1 MSPGKIPSR
10 VTRQCNPSH
19 PTFIHP
25 FSHFNSYATHSFLF
39 FILTTH
45 QLREIQHNIQFNH
58 NQFLRNSWFNE
69 DRLMIHLHAF
79 SHTTTTNR
87 GTTCQAHNGSA
98 HNGSAR
104 DVPWRDVPWR
114 DVPWRPRTPPSQIS
128 GHMSQTSGHMS
139 QTSGHHRI
147 PSHPTFLHPFSHF
160 NTHANSFI
168 PFFHSYNTSTERNS
182 TQYSIQP

>member
-1 MSPGKIPSR
+1 MQLI
-10 VTRQCNPSH
+10 
-19 PTFIHP
+19 
-25 FSHFNSYATHSFLF
+25 HSFF

-114 DVPWRPRTPPSQIS
+114 PRTTPSQTSGHMSQIS
-128 GHMSQTSGHMS
+128 GHMSQISGHMSQISGHMS

-147 PSHPTFLHPFSHF
+147 PSHPTFLHPFSHC

>member
-1 MSPGKIPSR
+1 MQLI
-10 VTRQCNPSH
+10 
-19 PTFIHP
+19 
-25 FSHFNSYATHSFLF
+25 HSFF

-69 DRLMIHLHAF
+69 DRLMIHLHVF

-114 DVPWRPRTPPSQIS
+114 PRTTPSQTSGHMSQIS

-139 QTSGHHRI
+139 QISGHMSQISGHMSQTSGHHR
-147 PSHPTFLHPFSHF
+147 TQ
-160 NTHANSFI
+160 
-168 PFFHSYNTSTERNS
+168 HSYIHSLIATHMQTHSFLFFILTTHQLREIQHNIQFNHNQLLRNS
-182 TQYSIQP
+182 